1 MLSNDP
7 GLKTMLEAVISI
19 AMVVYQGHTTTIM
32 LRTASSMDFGGLR
45 RPVNTFRILTISLS
59 IYTVKGSKCENNI

>member
-32 LRTASSMDFGGLR
+32 IRTASSMDFGGKETSQH
-45 RPVNTFRILTISLS
+45 N
-59 IYTVKGSKCENNI
+59 